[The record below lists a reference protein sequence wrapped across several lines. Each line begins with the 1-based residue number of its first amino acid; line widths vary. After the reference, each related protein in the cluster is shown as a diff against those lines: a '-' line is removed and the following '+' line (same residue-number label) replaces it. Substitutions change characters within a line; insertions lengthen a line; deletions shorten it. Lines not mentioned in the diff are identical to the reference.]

1 MPRLVLPGPGGI
13 GLPAIWRRFVAK
25 PEWGTKQQ
33 CPKCGTRF
41 YDLGNDEPVAC
52 INCGHEWKPEP
63 ILKSKQPLPYAE
75 ERPAA
80 AATEADEAESL
91 VDDDL
96 IGEDELDEAA
106 DESVGDV
113 SLDDDDADLSEVVD
127 KDMEEE

>member
-1 MPRLVLPGPGGI
+1 
-13 GLPAIWRRFVAK
+13 VAK
-25 PEWGTKQQ
+25 PEWGTKHQ

-41 YDLGNDEPVAC
+41 YDLGNDDPVHC

-75 ERPAA
+75 ERPVAA
-80 AATEADEAESL
+80 AVA
-91 VDDDL
+91 VDDGEVLADDALIAEDDL
-96 IGEDELDEAA
+96 EEDA

-127 KDMEEE
+127 KDMEDE